1 MRQRTYEKTERERER
16 TGEQEKRRES
26 NGNAYG
32 GSVMGNARSKEEA
45 RGDAERREDML
56 AAFTDMAQG
65 KFLDKVAH
73 VTSKDIKNLP
83 VDKYVLVDVRE
94 DALRKVSHIPGSIT
108 QGDFERKRK
117 EDKGAFAGKT
127 VITSCTIGYMS
138 GLFAAKLSKDP
149 TFSGDLKNHK
159 GSIMDWCYEG
169 FDLVDDKG
177 ETTKNVHG
185 VATKWAKLF
194 PQDKGY
200 NIVL

>member
-1 MRQRTYEKTERERER
+1 MGRERENRR
-16 TGEQEKRRES
+16 TGERRES
-26 NGNAYG
+26 NAYG

-117 EDKGAFAGKT
+117 DTTLCSEIIFHSHSLSYT
-127 VITSCTIGYMS
+127 RVIKSVCV
-138 GLFAAKLSKDP
+138 
-149 TFSGDLKNHK
+149 
-159 GSIMDWCYEG
+159 C
-169 FDLVDDKG
+169 VC
-177 ETTKNVHG
+177 VC
-185 VATKWAKLF
+185 
-194 PQDKGY
+194 
-200 NIVL
+200 